1 MLTNEQVIDRIIDLL
16 PEVDNRN
23 QLAVYL
29 TEKYGVTI
37 SRQQVNQFQT
47 TSAMTITHLLLRE
60 FLEQIDQTSK

>member
-1 MLTNEQVIDRIIDLL
+1 MLTNAQVLDRMIELL
-16 PEVDNRN
+16 PEVENRN
-23 QLAVYL
+23 QLAAYL

-60 FLEQIDQTSK
+60 ALEHIE